1 MGVLVEEA
9 EILSAMDRIKGF
21 IASKD
26 KGEGVPWKEIR
37 SGVEGRNQTRNEALR
52 RLENQGI
59 IERRGI
65 AKSKKDPLKFIL
77 VPIVPTNTQESR
89 YQDADNGHNIGRIFV
104 PEHDGSQENLEN
116 FGNQDEELA
125 FTAGRLME
133 AIAIR
138 PIRVKTTGK
147 EYRPGERVEAEP
159 EKLLQWSEKG
169 LVRIVKEPRGGETV
183 RFNSPLFGELEGI
196 ILEMEE
202 KTFRLIHP
210 LTGEVVS
217 LSNEWLISME
227 ERAAILE
234 YEATFPGRGGARH
247 GGVFDI
253 S

>member
-1 MGVLVEEA
+1 
-9 EILSAMDRIKGF
+9 
-21 IASKD
+21 
-26 KGEGVPWKEIR
+26 
-37 SGVEGRNQTRNEALR
+37 
-52 RLENQGI
+52 
-59 IERRGI
+59 
-65 AKSKKDPLKFIL
+65 
-77 VPIVPTNTQESR
+77 
-89 YQDADNGHNIGRIFV
+89 
-104 PEHDGSQENLEN
+104 
-116 FGNQDEELA
+116 
-125 FTAGRLME
+125 ME

-169 LVRIVKEPRGGETV
+169 LVRIVDETRGGEIV

-227 ERAAILE
+227 ERSAILE
-234 YEATFPGRGGARH
+234 YEANFPRKEADAWARREFF
-247 GGVFDI
+247 GLFRKGETDRADPVLSRDSPGLQIRFPESKIKPPD
-253 S
+253 